1 MKEYLCCIEDMQ
13 SKYSIQETHIFKRVT
28 NMLMFTSWL
37 FLCCRENS
45 LLRAQKDEADSVQS
59 LAKSG
64 HVTQSSQPITTH
76 DMFVA
81 LQVNKC
87 MVWQ

>member
-1 MKEYLCCIEDMQ
+1 
-13 SKYSIQETHIFKRVT
+13 
-28 NMLMFTSWL
+28 MFMFMSWL

-81 LQVNKC
+81 LQVNTRRHVSLCCDKI
-87 MVWQ
+87 WDLDLYNEYESSAED